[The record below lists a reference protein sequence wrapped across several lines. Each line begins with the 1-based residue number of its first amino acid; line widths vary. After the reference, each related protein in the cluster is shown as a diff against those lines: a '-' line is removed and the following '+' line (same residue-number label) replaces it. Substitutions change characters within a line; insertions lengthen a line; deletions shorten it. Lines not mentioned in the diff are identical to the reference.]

1 MAYPVTTLGVTPI
14 TCKANTNVSFTRG
27 LRGVLVGTA
36 DGAATYDLAGLA
48 EIGQVVC
55 DTQTDAAA
63 GYFLGA
69 SVQEST
75 NIPASA
81 SENVTAGAVAYT
93 AAAGQYSVTSTNA
106 TRAGVWRTTTA
117 ANAVGII
124 QRP

>member
-27 LRGVLVGTA
+27 LRGTLVGTA
-36 DGAATYDLAGLA
+36 DGAPIYDLSAIG

-69 SVQEST
+69 ALNESV
-75 NIPASA
+75 NIAASA

-93 AAAGQYSVTSTNA
+93 AAAGQFSVTSTNA
-106 TRAGVWRTTTA
+106 VRAGIWRTTTA